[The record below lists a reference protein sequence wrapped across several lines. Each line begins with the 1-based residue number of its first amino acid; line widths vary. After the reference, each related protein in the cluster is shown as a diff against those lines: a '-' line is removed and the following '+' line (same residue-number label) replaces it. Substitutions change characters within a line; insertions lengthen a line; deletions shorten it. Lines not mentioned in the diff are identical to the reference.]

1 METKRFTTISIPSQ
15 LAEKVKKMIVGTGFT
30 SLSSFV
36 EYVLRDIVVN
46 SSSKERKKNFNVS
59 DVEEKLRRLGYI

>member
-1 METKRFTTISIPSQ
+1 MKAKKFTTISIPTQ
-15 LAEKVKKMIVGTGFT
+15 LADKVRSMIANTGFT

-46 SSSKERKKNFNVS
+46 SNNKEKKKKLDVS
-59 DVEEKLRRLGYI
+59 DVEEKLRRLGYL

>member
-15 LAEKVKKMIVGTGFT
+15 LAEKVKKMIAGTGFT